1 MSAAMGTAW
10 QTVTLGADDYD
21 AIRALWE
28 EAGLPIKRKG
38 RDSREQFAAQ
48 MARGC
53 QTVLGV
59 RDAEGCLIGVVVATH
74 DGRKGWINRLAVH
87 PDHRRQGLG
96 RYLIAQA
103 EAALRAQGM
112 QIVAALV
119 EDWNEASLALFQA
132 TGYVLHRDIFYLTKR
147 ESDDV

>member
-1 MSAAMGTAW
+1 
-10 QTVTLGADDYD
+10 LH
-21 AIRALWE
+21 IRPA
-28 EAGLPIKRKG
+28 G
-38 RDSREQFAAQ
+38 RDSREQFAVQ

-59 RDAEGCLIGVVVATH
+59 QDGGRLVGVVVATH

-87 PDHRRQGLG
+87 PDSRRRGLAQH
-96 RYLIAQA
+96 LIAQA

-147 ESDDV
+147 ESNDV

>member
-1 MSAAMGTAW
+1 MTAAMNTAW
-10 QTVTLGADDYD
+10 KAVTLSVDDYD
-21 AIRALWE
+21 AVRALWE
-28 EAGLPIKRKG
+28 AAGLHIRPVG

-59 RDAEGCLIGVVVATH
+59 RDGGRLVGVVVATH
-74 DGRKGWINRLAVH
+74 DGRKGWINRLTVH
-87 PDHRRQGLG
+87 PDYRRRGLA
-96 RYLIAQA
+96 RHLIAQA

-112 QIVAALV
+112 QIIAALV

>member
-1 MSAAMGTAW
+1 MAAAMGTAW
-10 QTVTLGADDYD
+10 QDVTLGAEDYD

-28 EAGLPIKRKG
+28 EAGLHIRPFG
-38 RDSREQFAAQ
+38 RDSRAQFAAQ

-59 RDAEGCLIGVVVATH
+59 RADGRLVGVVVATH

-87 PDHRRQGLG
+87 PNYRRRGLA
-96 RYLIAQA
+96 RHLIAQA

-112 QIVAALV
+112 RIVAALV
-119 EDWNEASLALFQA
+119 EDWNEASLTLFQA
-132 TGYVLHRDIFYLTKR
+132 AGYVLHRDIFYLTKR

>member
-1 MSAAMGTAW
+1 MGTAW
-10 QTVTLGADDYD
+10 EAVTLGAQDYD

-28 EAGLPIKRKG
+28 EAGLPIKRGG
-38 RDSREQFAAQ
+38 RDSREQFTAQ

-59 RDAEGCLIGVVVATH
+59 REGGRLIGVVVATH
-74 DGRKGWINRLAVH
+74 DGRKGWVNRLAVH
-87 PDHRRQGLG
+87 PNYRRRGLA
-96 RYLIAQA
+96 RFLIARA
-103 EAALRAQGM
+103 EEALRAQGM

-119 EDWNEASLALFQA
+119 EDWNEASLALFQKV
-132 TGYVLHRDIFYLTKR
+132 GYVLHRDIYYLTKR